1 MIRARV
7 PWLIAFAALL
17 TMLSAGG
24 VVLAESTGVLGG
36 GLDALVPSAPPALLA
51 PISEDGRV
59 GWTCV
64 AERAARARTPREA
77 ELPGAER

>member
-7 PWLIAFAALL
+7 RWLIAFAALL

-24 VVLAESTGVLGG
+24 VVLAGSGGMLGAD
-36 GLDALVPSAPPALLA
+36 LDALVPSAAPSLLA

-59 GWTCV
+59 GWSCT
-64 AERAARARTPREA
+64 AERAARARSPRDA

>member
-7 PWLIAFAALL
+7 PWLIAFAALA

-24 VVLAESTGVLGG
+24 AVLAQTSGVLG

-59 GWTCV
+59 GWTCE
-64 AERAARARTPREA
+64 AERAARARSAREA
-77 ELPGAER
+77 ELPGADR

>member
-24 VVLAESTGVLGG
+24 VVLAAGSGVLGMD
-36 GLDALVPSAPPALLA
+36 LDALVPSAPPALLA

-59 GWTCV
+59 GWTCT
-64 AERAARARTPREA
+64 AERAARARSPREA
-77 ELPGAER
+77 ELPGADR